1 MVAVRAIAG
10 FGGIEGPTERVIL
23 DGTLASRSELLL
35 DSQVNEIIRRKQIHD
50 YLAAREAVR
59 PADMKRWLFKD
70 VLRAD
75 LDDPLLGL
83 GPVLGENYP
92 FAEEDRRATAK

>member
-1 MVAVRAIAG
+1 MIAN
-10 FGGIEGPTERVIL
+10 
-23 DGTLASRSELLL
+23 GTLASRPELAL
-35 DSQVNEIIRRKQIHD
+35 DSQVNELIRRKQIHD
-50 YLAAREAVR
+50 YLAEREAVR
-59 PADMKRWLFKD
+59 PADMKKWLFKY

-83 GPVLGENYP
+83 GPILSENYP